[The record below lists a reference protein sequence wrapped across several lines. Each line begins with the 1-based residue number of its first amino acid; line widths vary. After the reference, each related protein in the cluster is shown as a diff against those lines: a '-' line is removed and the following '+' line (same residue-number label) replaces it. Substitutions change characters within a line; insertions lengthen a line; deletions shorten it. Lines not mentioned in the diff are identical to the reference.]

1 MDFALNDIQQML
13 KDSAGKFIHNDYD
26 FETRQ
31 KHSHSELGYSE
42 DNWQLFA
49 ELGWLAL
56 PFAEEFGG
64 LDGNATD
71 LMVLM
76 TELGKGLIVEP
87 YLSTVVL
94 AGNAIQRGGTA
105 EQKEALI
112 GGIVGGELKLAFAG
126 LEAQSATDIS
136 SISTQAST
144 ANNGVVLNGKKQ
156 VVLHAQSAD
165 KLVVAARS
173 HNNNGNIAL
182 YLVDANAE
190 GVAAHHYPT
199 NDGARASD
207 LTFTNVAAELLG
219 DSDDAAPVI
228 QAVLNDAIVAVSA
241 EAVGV
246 MDKMLTATV
255 EYTKVRKQ
263 FDVPIAKFQI
273 LQHNMVD
280 MFMECEQ
287 ARSMVYYA
295 AITIGEGNSEE
306 QVAEANKASQF
317 LKWKVGQAARLVGQ
331 TAVQLHGGMG
341 VTDELDV
348 GHMFK
353 RLTMI
358 NTLFGSMDTHLDN
371 LVKQRQAA

>member
-13 KDSAGKFIHNDYD
+13 QDSADKFIHNKYD

-31 KHSHSELGYSE
+31 KHSKSELGYSE

-56 PFAEEFGG
+56 PFEEEFGG

-71 LMVLM
+71 VMVLM
-76 TELGKGLIVEP
+76 TELGKGLLVEP
-87 YLSTVVL
+87 YLSTVIL
-94 AGNAIQRGGTA
+94 AGNAIQRCGTA

-112 GGIVGGELKLAFAG
+112 GGIVGGELKLAFAAW
-126 LEAQSATDIS
+126 EAQAPTDIS
-136 SISTQAST
+136 AITTKAAGSGSDVVLS
-144 ANNGVVLNGKKQ
+144 GKKSVVLN
-156 VVLHAQSAD
+156 AASAD
-165 KLVVAARS
+165 KLVIAAR
-173 HNNNGNIAL
+173 NDNAIGL
-182 YLVDANAE
+182 YLVDADAE
-190 GVAAHHYPT
+190 GISAHHYPT
-199 NDGARASD
+199 NDGGRASD
-207 LTFTNVAAELLG
+207 LTFNNVSATRLG
-219 DSDDAAPVI
+219 DSDDAEATI
-228 QAVLNDAIVAVSA
+228 NAVLNDAIVAVSA
-241 EAVGV
+241 EAVAL
-246 MDKMLTATV
+246 MDKMLKATV

-263 FDVPIAKFQI
+263 FDVPIAKFQV

-287 ARSMVYYA
+287 ARSMVYFA
-295 AITIGEGNSEE
+295 AITIGEGD
-306 QVAEANKASQF
+306 AAAANKASQF
-317 LKWKVGQAARLVGQ
+317 LKWKIGQAARLVGQ

-358 NTLFGSMDTHLDN
+358 NSLFGSMDCHLDN

>member
-13 KDSAGKFIHNDYD
+13 QDSADKFIHNKYD

-31 KHSHSELGYSE
+31 KHSKSELGYSE

-56 PFAEEFGG
+56 PFEEEFGG

-71 LMVLM
+71 VMVLM
-76 TELGKGLIVEP
+76 TELGKGLLVEP
-87 YLSTVVL
+87 YVSTVIM
-94 AGNAIQRGGTA
+94 AGNAIQRCGTD
-105 EQKEALI
+105 EQKAELI
-112 GGIVGGELKLAFAG
+112 GSIVGGELKLAFAAT
-126 LEAQSATDIS
+126 EAQAPADIKAITTTATGSGDSVKI
-136 SISTQAST
+136 
-144 ANNGVVLNGKKQ
+144 NGKKS
-156 VVLHAQSAD
+156 VVLHAASAD
-165 KLVVAARS
+165 KLIVAARTDTDTI
-173 HNNNGNIAL
+173 GL
-182 YLVDANAE
+182 YIVDASAE
-190 GVAAHHYPT
+190 GISAHHYPT
-199 NDGARASD
+199 NDGGRASD
-207 LTFTNVAAELLG
+207 LTFKDVNATQLG
-219 DSDDAAPVI
+219 DSNDVAAAI
-228 QAVLNDAIVAVSA
+228 QAVLNDAVVAVSA
-241 EAVGV
+241 EAVSL
-246 MDKMLTATV
+246 MDKMLNATV

-263 FDVPIAKFQI
+263 FDVPIAKFQV

-287 ARSMVYYA
+287 ARSMLYYA
-295 AITIGEGNSEE
+295 AITIGEGN
-306 QVAEANKASQF
+306 AEAANKASQF

-358 NTLFGSMDTHLDN
+358 NTLFGSMDYHLDS